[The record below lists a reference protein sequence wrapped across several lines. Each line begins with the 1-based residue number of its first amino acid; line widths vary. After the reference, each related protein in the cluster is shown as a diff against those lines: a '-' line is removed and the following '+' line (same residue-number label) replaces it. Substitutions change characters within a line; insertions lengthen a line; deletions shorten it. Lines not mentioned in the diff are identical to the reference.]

1 MAHLAPQLYL
11 SPGSA
16 ILAALARGHALPW
29 GTHRTRGERARSQ
42 AECQSNRY
50 HDEGAGERRLGRHQE
65 DDAQQQGGYGLQR
78 YQENG
83 VVGALLKRLGQWTGW
98 RLSCQPVDGPL
109 AWLDER
115 SEGYSLV
122 KLGGWPM
129 GLKWRP
135 ASRHCPCCWTNTS
148 VMRNCPCMLLP
159 R

>member
-50 HDEGAGERRLGRHQE
+50 HYGGAGERRLGRHQE

-115 SEGYSLV
+115 STERGHQDQADQCNENPT
-122 KLGGWPM
+122 GQ
-129 GLKWRP
+129 
-135 ASRHCPCCWTNTS
+135 
-148 VMRNCPCMLLP
+148 
-159 R
+159 